1 MSVHVPVEGLCDLS
15 AFAESVESLSGGV
28 SLLRDICDK
37 TANVCSSDCDAFC
50 RQAAKDRFLGRIAI
64 AERERAEGKSIDAEQ
79 VIADLKVR
87 YGL

>member
-15 AFAESVESLSGGV
+15 SFAEPVESLSGSATFLG
-28 SLLRDICDK
+28 DICDK
-37 TANVCSSDCDAFC
+37 TADVCSSDCDALC
-50 RQAAKDRFLGRIAI
+50 RQATKDRFLGRIAI